1 MCGGK
6 SIFDDIFVPRKVYEA
21 KMESA
26 MREKRARETDS
37 MEVVKS
43 ESQSMEKTEPEDTY
57 EFKRGRAIRR
67 KRDLSIPILRR
78 QYAENLNRLPERK
91 KIRFDEVR

>member
-21 KMESA
+21 KMGSE
-26 MREKRARETDS
+26 MREERTDS

-43 ESQSMEKTEPEDTY
+43 ESRSMDEPMPEDTY
-57 EFKRGRAIRR
+57 KFKRGLAIRR
-67 KRDLSIPILRR
+67 KRDLPIPILRR
-78 QYAENLNRLPERK
+78 QFAENLTRLPERK
-91 KIRFDEVR
+91 KIRFDDVR

>member
-21 KMESA
+21 KMGSE
-26 MREKRARETDS
+26 MREERTDS

-43 ESQSMEKTEPEDTY
+43 ESMDERMPEDTY
-57 EFKRGRAIRR
+57 KFKRGLAIRR
-67 KRDLSIPILRR
+67 KRDLPIPILRR
-78 QYAENLNRLPERK
+78 QFAENLTRLPERK
-91 KIRFDEVR
+91 KIRFDDVR